1 MSYRAGVMSGV
12 LGTLF
17 CGGVCVAAWW
27 VANSKP
33 TAAAGDKPDPPAK
46 VEKVVLK
53 EEEINVLKL
62 KPEAEQRLGIETGL
76 VERRSIQ
83 QTRTYGGEVM
93 VPFGQTVL
101 VAAPLGGELQ
111 ITDKGLPRPGARV
124 RKGQP
129 ILSLF
134 PLLTPE
140 ARTTL
145 AAAKVDA
152 EGQIKNARTQVE
164 GTRIAF
170 QRAKKLLRDEVGS
183 QRNVDETEAAHEF
196 AQKTLEAAE
205 ARRDLLVKALGEF
218 DKGTGAPITIEA
230 PTDGLLR
237 ALNAQ
242 PGQAVPA
249 GASLFEIV
257 DLSRVWVRVPVYV
270 GDQSVLVAEDD
281 ADVVPLTARPG
292 GTSQRARPVAAPPSA
307 NPLAG
312 TVDLYYELANAEGT
326 LAPGQ
331 RVGVNIPLIGESD
344 SLTLPWSAVIH
355 DIHGGTWVYEQTAER
370 VYSRRRI
377 TVRFVREGIA
387 VLQSGPAV
395 GAKIVTAG
403 AAELFG
409 IEVGFSK

>member
-1 MSYRAGVMSGV
+1 MSYRSGV
-12 LGTLF
+12 LTGVLGSLF

-27 VANSKP
+27 VANSK
-33 TAAAGDKPDPPAK
+33 TAAEKTEKPEPPAK

-62 KPEAEQRLGIETGL
+62 TPEADQRLGIETAA
-76 VERRSIQ
+76 VERRSIRQ
-83 QTRTYGGEVM
+83 SRTYGGEVM
-93 VPFGQTVL
+93 VPFGQSVL

-111 ITDKGLPRPGARV
+111 VTEKGLPRPGARV

-140 ARTTL
+140 SRTTL
-145 AAAKVDA
+145 AAARVDA

-170 QRAKKLLRDEVGS
+170 QRAKKLLRDDVGS
-183 QRNVDETEAAHEF
+183 QRNVDETEAQHEF

-205 ARRDLLVKALGEF
+205 ARRDLLIKALGEF
-218 DKGTGAPITIEA
+218 ERGTGAPLTIEA

-249 GASLFEIV
+249 GAALFEIV
-257 DLSRVWVRVPVYV
+257 DLSRIWVRVPVYV
-270 GDQSVLVAEDD
+270 GDQSDLAAGED
-281 ADVVPLTARPG
+281 ADVVPLTSRPG
-292 GTSQRARPVAAPPSA
+292 ATSKRARSVEAPPSA
-307 NPLAG
+307 NLLAG
-312 TVDLYYELANAEGT
+312 TVDLYYELANAESV

-331 RVGVNIPLIGESD
+331 RVGVNIPLIGEAE

-355 DIHGGTWVYEQTAER
+355 DIHGGTWVYEQTAEHTFA
-370 VYSRRRI
+370 RRRI
-377 TVRFVREGIA
+377 VVRFAQQDMA
-387 VLQSGPAV
+387 VLASGPAV
-395 GAKIVTAG
+395 GTKIVTAG
-403 AAELFG
+403 ASELFG
-409 IEVGFSK
+409 TEIGFSK

>member
-1 MSYRAGVMSGV
+1 MTGV
-12 LGTLF
+12 LGSLF

-27 VANSKP
+27 VVTSTTPAVKAEKP
-33 TAAAGDKPDPPAK
+33 APPASVAK
-46 VEKVVLK
+46 VLK
-53 EEEINVLKL
+53 EDEINVVKL
-62 KPEAEQRLGIETGL
+62 TPEAEQRLGIETAV

-83 QTRTYGGEVM
+83 QSRTYGGEVM
-93 VPFGQTVL
+93 VPFGQSVL

-111 ITDKGLPRPGARV
+111 VTDKGLPRPGARV

-145 AAAKVDA
+145 AGARVDA

-164 GTRIAF
+164 GTRIAL
-170 QRAKKLLRDEVGS
+170 QRAKKLLRDDVGS
-183 QRNVDETEAAHEF
+183 QRNVDETEAQHEF

-218 DKGTGAPITIEA
+218 ERGTGAPLTIEA

-237 ALNAQ
+237 SLNAQ

-249 GASLFEIV
+249 GAALFEIV

-270 GDQSVLVAEDD
+270 GDQSDLAASEDAEI
-281 ADVVPLTARPG
+281 VPLTSRPG
-292 GTSQRARPVAAPPSA
+292 AASKRARPVEAPPSA
-307 NPLAG
+307 NLLAG
-312 TVDLYYELANAEGT
+312 TVDLYYELANVEGT

-331 RVGVNIPLIGESD
+331 RVGVTVPLIGEAEN
-344 SLTLPWSAVIH
+344 LTLPWSAVIH
-355 DIHGGTWVYEQTAER
+355 DIHGGTWVYEMTAEHTFA
-370 VYSRRRI
+370 RRRI
-377 TVRFVREGIA
+377 LVRFARKDLA
-387 VLQSGPAV
+387 VLASGPAA

-409 IEVGFSK
+409 TEVGFSK